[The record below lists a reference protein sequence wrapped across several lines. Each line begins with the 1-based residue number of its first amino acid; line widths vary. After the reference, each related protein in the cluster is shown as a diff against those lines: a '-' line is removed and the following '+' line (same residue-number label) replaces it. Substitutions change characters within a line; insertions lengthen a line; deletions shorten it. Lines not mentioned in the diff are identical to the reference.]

1 MVTFPHSCSW
11 LSPGDEL
18 QNVLFRTVILY
29 FCNHMT
35 QGTFAGTDG
44 FEGGKEKNKYLL
56 KYKR

>member
-18 QNVLFRTVILY
+18 QNFLFRTVILY

-44 FEGGKEKNKYLL
+44 FEGGEGKK
-56 KYKR
+56 